1 VKIDRQHEN
10 IVRLSDIRR
19 DRSNVS
25 SPFGP
30 VNPASTTSVAQ
41 EIYRANQLARLT
53 ELLNSLE
60 NVVQDLNYKSFTAYD
75 TLNTAIEAI
84 RAALSG
90 TAIEGRGTD
99 VICNN
104 CGNDTVVE
112 GEAQCLDCLEGML

>member
-19 DRSNVS
+19 DRSSVS

-60 NVVQDLNYKSFTAYD
+60 SVVQDLNYKSFTAYD
-75 TLNTAIEAI
+75 TLNTAIEGI
-84 RAALSG
+84 RAALLG
-90 TAIEGRGTD
+90 TVIKEGGTD
-99 VICNN
+99 
-104 CGNDTVVE
+104 D
-112 GEAQCLDCLEGML
+112 